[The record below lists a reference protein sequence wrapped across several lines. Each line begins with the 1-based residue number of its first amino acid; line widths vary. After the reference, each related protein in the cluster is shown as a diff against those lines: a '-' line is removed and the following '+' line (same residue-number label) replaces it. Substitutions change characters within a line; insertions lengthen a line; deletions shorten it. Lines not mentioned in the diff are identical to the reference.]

1 MSDNNVNVLKK
12 FLADTFS
19 LYLKTL
25 NYHWNIRRTSNFF
38 EFHKLLESQYNDL
51 AEAADVIAEKISI
64 YGDYAPAT
72 FSEYQKLS
80 TITEGNSRKSA
91 SEMIEELYKDNVSI
105 YNFTKE
111 NQDKVD
117 FVISDLLTNRAH
129 AHTKAS
135 WMLKS
140 SLQDK

>member
-1 MSDNNVNVLKK
+1 MDNNNVNVLKK

-38 EFHKLLESQYNDL
+38 EFHQLLENQYHDL

-80 TITEGNSRKSA
+80 TIKEGDSKKSA
-91 SEMIEELYKDNVSI
+91 ADMIEELYNDNI
-105 YNFTKE
+105 EMYNFTKE

-117 FVISDLLTNRAH
+117 FVTSDLLTNRAH

-135 WMLKS
+135 WMLRS
-140 SLQDK
+140 SLQNK